1 MTDPLLCVRG
11 LTVRFDGHDGP
22 LDAVRG
28 VDLDIAPG
36 EVLALVGESGSGKSA
51 FARALLHMNHPP
63 FTRHATTVGGAATLH
78 CADGAVELVRA
89 PEAVLRRVR
98 ARGIAMIFQD
108 ALSGLNPVARIGR
121 QVEEALASAFPDLPP
136 SERTRRAVALLGD
149 VGIPEPAA
157 RARDFPHQLSGG
169 QRQRVMIAIAMA
181 RDPALLIADEPTT
194 ALDVTVQA
202 RVLGLLKALRARH
215 GMAMLFITHD
225 LSLVAKI
232 ADRVAVMYAGQVV
245 EMGATDAVFAAP
257 RHPYTSGLLA
267 SRPGHRRRGG
277 GLRGS
282 APDPRALP
290 PGCAFA
296 PRCGRA
302 GPDCAVPPPLT
313 GAVRCV
319 RPLDGALTR

>member
-1 MTDPLLCVRG
+1 MTEPLLCVRG

-51 FARALLHMNHPP
+51 FARALLHMTHPP
-63 FTRHATTVGGAATLH
+63 FTRHATRVGGSARLR
-78 CADGAVELVRA
+78 GAEGETELVGA
-89 PEAVLRRVR
+89 GEAALRRVR

-108 ALSGLNPVARIGR
+108 ALSALNPVTRVGR
-121 QVEEALASAFPDLPP
+121 QVEEALASAFPGLPAT
-136 SERTRRAVALLGD
+136 ERARRAVALLGD
-149 VGIPEPAA
+149 VGIADAAA
-157 RARDFPHQLSGG
+157 RARAYPHQLSGG

-202 RVLGLLKALRARH
+202 RVLRLLMDLQARH

-245 EMGATDAVFAAP
+245 ETGATGAVFDAP
-257 RHPYTSGLLA
+257 RHPYTRGLLA
-267 SRPGHRRRGG
+267 SRPGHRRRGE
-277 GLRGS
+277 GLAGS

-296 PRCGRA
+296 PRCRQA
-302 GPDCAVPPPLT
+302 GPDCAAPPPL
-313 GAVRCV
+313 ADLVRCV
-319 RPLDGALTR
+319 RPLSGART